1 MALVYVT
8 RGDLGEEPIGGLL
21 LQAPTT
27 TLADV
32 SAAVITKDRDGVT
45 FALPGKP
52 GCAKY
57 VLHLS
62 NNGTLTAQ
70 GMLVGTLQ
78 E

>member
-1 MALVYVT
+1 
-8 RGDLGEEPIGGLL
+8 
-21 LQAPTT
+21 
-27 TLADV
+27 LADV